1 MGRVELRLFPRFM
14 PDRSLLQRVISLAW
28 PSVME
33 QSLVTLIGLVDAY
46 IVGHLGAAALA
57 GVGLGGQVLNLTAAL
72 FGAVGV
78 GGTALIARSI
88 GAQEPEE
95 ANQLARQA
103 LLLALVVGSL
113 AAFVCF
119 VLAEPIMRGLG
130 AAPDVVM
137 TGSTWLRVVSPSFVM
152 IGVLLVGT
160 AALRGCG
167 DTRTPLTVMI
177 VVNIV
182 NVVVAWT
189 LTRGLFGL
197 PRLGVAGSGLGAM
210 SGQMIGGV
218 AVIALLARGRGP
230 LKLSLTLPAP
240 DFARLKRL
248 LNIGMPA
255 GMEQVL
261 LQVALINL
269 AVIISQFGTAAYA
282 AHQVGL
288 RISALSYLPGWGFS
302 VAATTMVG
310 QSLGERNPE
319 RARQSTHIALVLGI
333 LVMSVMGVFLFIF
346 DEPILRV
353 FTDDVEVIREGV
365 IVIRTAALI
374 QPIMATSFVFGGAL
388 RGAGDTRATLAIT
401 VSSIWILR
409 LTAAYVL
416 GIVLHL
422 GILGA
427 WLGVGVDFAFRATMF
442 WLRFRGGKWVTVRV

>member
-1 MGRVELRLFPRFM
+1 
-14 PDRSLLQRVISLAW
+14 
-28 PSVME
+28 
-33 QSLVTLIGLVDAY
+33 
-46 IVGHLGAAALA
+46 
-57 GVGLGGQVLNLTAAL
+57 
-72 FGAVGV
+72 
-78 GGTALIARSI
+78 
-88 GAQEPEE
+88 
-95 ANQLARQA
+95 
-103 LLLALVVGSL
+103 
-113 AAFVCF
+113 
-119 VLAEPIMRGLG
+119 
-130 AAPDVVM
+130 
-137 TGSTWLRVVSPSFVM
+137 
-152 IGVLLVGT
+152 
-160 AALRGCG
+160 
-167 DTRTPLTVMI
+167 MI

-182 NVVVAWT
+182 NVAVAWT

-197 PRLGVAGSGLGAM
+197 PRLGVAGTGLGAM
-210 SGQMIGGV
+210 SGQMIGGA
-218 AVIALLARGRGP
+218 AVIVLLARGRGP
-230 LKLSLTLPAP
+230 LKLSLSLPTP

-310 QSLGERNPE
+310 QSLGARNPE

-346 DEPILRV
+346 DEPILRL

-427 WLGVGVDFAFRATMF
+427 WLGVGVDFTFRAMMF
-442 WLRFRGGKWVTVRV
+442 WLRFRSGKWVTVRV